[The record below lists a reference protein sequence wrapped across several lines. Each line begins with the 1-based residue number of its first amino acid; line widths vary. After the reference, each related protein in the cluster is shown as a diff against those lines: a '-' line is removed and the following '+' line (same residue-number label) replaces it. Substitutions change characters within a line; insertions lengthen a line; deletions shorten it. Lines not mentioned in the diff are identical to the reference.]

1 MTNRNYSSIDGKDLL
16 DKNNKFKISKM
27 ENRKCNVCETENNKS
42 SRYCKNCGSNLEEI
56 IELDNNKKINLISKG
71 EITTG
76 VLAVGILFI
85 IGFIFKLVTGIDL
98 NILQIIIA
106 MNLGTVDISSNIFT
120 GNGAITIQ
128 LGLLALL
135 IAPIISLVIS
145 NLLILKNKDKN
156 SILHNIN
163 GVGITYGILLVII
176 SILAPSRFIS
186 RNLMQ
191 YGISINF
198 SYNIIRLFVNGY
210 IISALC
216 TYLIVFKK
224 KYEKDNMSLII
235 ANKAIKVI
243 LIGLIALF
251 AIITL
256 VTVLD
261 GDYLADM
268 GLYKYIGELNLVSI
282 LIQLSS
288 YLWSFANF
296 IPTTIGDIVLSPF
309 NIVSSNLLIETKLIF
324 YSIIALSLLII
335 LITGYSLRE
344 RYSKNDIKPVI
355 MFSLYY
361 SIFMGIVSLF
371 SKVYIYGNVSL
382 LGIENYNNVIY
393 MGASVIVSIIISY
406 IYSFIVSLIGYK
418 LNNLDR

>member
-1 MTNRNYSSIDGKDLL
+1 
-16 DKNNKFKISKM
+16 
-27 ENRKCNVCETENNKS
+27 
-42 SRYCKNCGSNLEEI
+42 
-56 IELDNNKKINLISKG
+56 
-71 EITTG
+71 
-76 VLAVGILFI
+76 
-85 IGFIFKLVTGIDL
+85 
-98 NILQIIIA
+98 
-106 MNLGTVDISSNIFT
+106 
-120 GNGAITIQ
+120 
-128 LGLLALL
+128 
-135 IAPIISLVIS
+135 
-145 NLLILKNKDKN
+145 
-156 SILHNIN
+156 
-163 GVGITYGILLVII
+163 
-176 SILAPSRFIS
+176 
-186 RNLMQ
+186 MQ

-216 TYLIVFKK
+216 TYLMVFKK

-251 AIITL
+251 TIITL